1 MIACTCV
8 AFASIA
14 PNIWLTRKV
23 VKEFGWGIYKKIG
36 ASMKLQS
43 KFLLKGSEKTAI
55 FLLTPFLHRNV

>member
-1 MIACTCV
+1 MIACSCI

-43 KFLLKGSEKTAI
+43 KLYLNKDQKTAI
-55 FLLTPFLHRNV
+55 FTQLLHRYV